1 MLAINFEEQIKL
13 LVELQGFDTQ
23 IFKLEEDLESIPR
36 KIKEMEDHFKDKT
49 ANLKSLEDG
58 VKTLQVKRKERE
70 GDLQA
75 KEDAIKKFQTQM
87 YQVKTN
93 KEYSAFQEEIARAK
107 ADGSIIEEDIIKL
120 FDLIDAENKKISQEK
135 EFLKKEEA
143 FLGEEK
149 KKLSEEAGRAKAE
162 LDGLKTQR
170 AALAGKVDGT
180 LLPKYERIVAS
191 KGGLAVVPVAN
202 DSCQGCFRIMP
213 PQVINEI
220 KMNSALIF
228 CENCARILYI
238 EE

>member
-1 MLAINFEEQIKL
+1 MPVNFAEQIKL
-13 LVELQGFDTQ
+13 LVELQGLDTQ
-23 IFKLEEDLESIPR
+23 IFKLEEDLGSIPV
-36 KIKEMEDHFKDKT
+36 KVKEMEDRFKDKS

-75 KEDAIKKFQTQM
+75 KEEAVKKFQSQM

-107 ADGSIIEEDIIKL
+107 ADGSLIEEDIIKI
-120 FDLIDAENKKISQEK
+120 FDQVDGENKKIAQEK

-143 FLGEEK
+143 VLAEEK
-149 KKLSEEAGRAKAE
+149 KKFDGDVTRIKAE
-162 LDGLKTQR
+162 LGTLKSQR
-170 AALAGKVDGT
+170 SALAGKVDPT
-180 LLPKYERIVAS
+180 VLPKYERIVAS
-191 KGGLAVVPVAN
+191 KNGLAVVPVVN
-202 DSCQGCFRIMP
+202 ESCQGCFRVMP

-220 KMNSALIF
+220 RMKDALVF
-228 CENCARILYI
+228 CENCARMLYI

>member
-1 MLAINFEEQIKL
+1 MSINFEEQIKL
-13 LVELQGFDTQ
+13 LVELQGLDTK
-23 IFKLEEDLESIPR
+23 IFKFEDDLKSIPR
-36 KIKEMEDHFKDKT
+36 KISEMEDHFKEKS

-58 VKTLQVKRKERE
+58 VKSLQVKRKERE

-75 KEDAIKKFQTQM
+75 KEDAVKKFQSQM

-107 ADGSIIEEDIIKL
+107 ADGSLIEEDIIKM
-120 FDLIDAENKKISQEK
+120 FDQIDGENKKIAEEK
-135 EFLKKEEA
+135 NYLTKEEA
-143 FLGEEK
+143 VFAEEK
-149 KKLSEEAGRAKAE
+149 KLLNEEVGRIKVDLE
-162 LDGLKTQR
+162 GLKSQR
-170 AALAGKVDGT
+170 AVLAGKVDAT
-180 LLPKYERIVAS
+180 LLPKYERIVSS
-191 KGGLAVVPVAN
+191 KGGLAVVSVAN

-220 KMNSALIF
+220 QMKNALIF